1 MSLIGNG
8 LKLLA
13 KSVSILLG
21 LTAAG
26 STTDA
31 AIHEEMFGASVCTMT
46 ISNEEMNGNSLDK
59 SGLLIKK
66 ELAKQSKMKSK
77 NKEENF
83 LECYEAL

>member
-1 MSLIGNG
+1 M
-8 LKLLA
+8 
-13 KSVSILLG
+13 SILLG

-31 AIHEEMFGASVCTMT
+31 AIYEEMFGASVCTMT
-46 ISNEEMNGNSLDK
+46 ISNEEMNGKSLDK

-77 NKEENF
+77 NKKENF
-83 LECYEAL
+83 SECYEVL